1 MDFVNKFQIEATLVA
16 NEFIDRYM
24 AAANGEYVKVYLYIL
39 RHAGQPLEIGAI
51 ADALNHTEADV
62 NRAIAYWEK
71 LGILGGREREEPKP
85 EQRQTEQA
93 KEEMAAARQPQKSRP
108 ACTPEQIGKLQ
119 GDPDFAQLLYIA
131 QRYMNKIFTQRE
143 VESFAYLYG
152 TLGMSEELLEYLVEY
167 CAQSGHTSIRYVETV
182 ALNWHERNLKTV
194 DEAQAYA
201 SSFTK
206 DSFAVMRAFGLADR
220 RPGDGER
227 QLIERWFRE
236 YGFTKEVVLEACRRT
251 LEATNKPSFRYADKI
266 LSEWKKTGVKG
277 LNDIAALD
285 EKRRAQ
291 GTKQKPVKKTPN
303 QFHNFEQRDTDY
315 NALVMDQVRGWLD
328 ET

>member
-1 MDFVNKFQIEATLVA
+1 MEFINKFQINATLVA

-24 AAANGEYVKVYLYIL
+24 TAANGEYVKVYLYIL
-39 RHAGQPLEIGAI
+39 RHEGRPLEPGVI
-51 ADALNHTEADV
+51 ADALNYTEADV
-62 NRAIAYWEK
+62 KRAIAYWEK
-71 LGILGGREREEPKP
+71 LGILGGAESGPSGVSKNGP
-85 EQRQTEQA
+85 DQV
-93 KEEMAAARQPQKSRP
+93 KEEIAAACQPQKTRP
-108 ACTPEQIGKLQ
+108 VCTPEQISRMQKDQ
-119 GDPDFAQLLYIA
+119 DFAQLLYIA
-131 QRYMNKIFTQRE
+131 QRYMNKMFTQRE

-152 TLGMSEELLEYLVEY
+152 TLRMSEELLEYLVEY

-194 DEAQAYA
+194 DEAKAYV
-201 SSFTK
+201 SSFTR

-220 RPGDGER
+220 RPGEGEKE
-227 QLIERWFRE
+227 LIERWFRE
-236 YGFTKEVVLEACRRT
+236 YGFTREIVLEACRRT

-266 LSEWKKTGVKG
+266 LSEWKKAGVKM
-277 LNDIAALD
+277 LNDIGTLD

-291 GTKQKPVKKTPN
+291 GVKQRTMKKAPN